1 MLELTRVAEHRG
13 ATLGVLSFD
22 GMPRVVTLE
31 EAWRDNQ
38 RQISCIPT
46 GNYTISRHRSPKFGE
61 TFIVNDVP
69 GRSHILFHAGNTDE
83 DTLGCILVGCEY
95 GEIKKKPAV
104 LRSRAAFLLFM
115 NLLTGIDRV
124 SLQIRWGNDRR

>member
-1 MLELTRVAEHRG
+1 MLRLTRVTEHQG
-13 ATLGVLSFD
+13 ATLGVLIFD
-22 GMPRVVTLE
+22 GMPRMVTLE

-38 RQISCIPT
+38 RQVSCIPT

-61 TFIVNDVP
+61 TFIVNNVP

-95 GEIKKKPAV
+95 GELKKKPAV

-115 NLLTGIDRV
+115 NLLSGLDKV
-124 SLQIRWGNDRR
+124 NLQIVKAYDRC

>member
-1 MLELTRVAEHRG
+1 MLKLIRVAEHSG

-22 GMPRVVTLE
+22 GMPRMVTLE
-31 EAWRDNQ
+31 EAWRNNQ
-38 RQISCIPT
+38 VQISCIPV
-46 GNYTISRHRSPKFGE
+46 GEYTVCRHRSPKFGE

-83 DTLGCILVGCEY
+83 DTLGCILVGSEY

-104 LRSRAAFLLFM
+104 LRSKAAFLLFM
-115 NLLTGIDRV
+115 DLLSGLDRV
-124 SLQIRWGNDRR
+124 NLQILKAYD